1 MGSTALLLVKLFAPN
16 AEQMYLVNHLKDSP
30 AEEKRNVLEENAR
43 RAHGDI
49 QDLADLNSSKPEAVI
64 IPEPGKG
71 RGAGRR
77 TLRRGMGLLHMTRIT
92 RITRICWL
100 APSPLRR
107 PRGL

>member
-64 IPEPGKG
+64 IPSMLEQQISCPRMELKKLKGK
-71 RGAGRR
+71 RGPHRR
-77 TLRRGMGLLHMTRIT
+77 NEGGD
-92 RITRICWL
+92 
-100 APSPLRR
+100 
-107 PRGL
+107 

>member
-64 IPEPGKG
+64 IPVLSRSRKNQKLRIPPLEGSHSHQG
-71 RGAGRR
+71 RSEEAQ
-77 TLRRGMGLLHMTRIT
+77 
-92 RITRICWL
+92 L
-100 APSPLRR
+100 ASNR
-107 PRGL
+107 

>member
-64 IPEPGKG
+64 IPMRKPKPKEYSSLYMH
-71 RGAGRR
+71 AIIMD
-77 TLRRGMGLLHMTRIT
+77 TLCKNLLK
-92 RITRICWL
+92 
-100 APSPLRR
+100 
-107 PRGL
+107 